1 MQFSKRTW
9 AKTCESPILLHGLVG
24 ICTYVAW
31 FSVSSFCEPP
41 IIVQLCRVWRNPTF
55 CMISVTRRLLTWT
68 YIHLEETLTS
78 YDLNISYTCLQITF
92 HRVGF
97 PQDLRV
103 LASWAACRDSWKR
116 FAVHWSAAWK
126 PLMAAVGLVS
136 WYSWCLSFPA
146 TEWSM
151 MASHG
156 KSCAKHRETQKHSSP
171 MWCRAC
177 ENFHLFGGGTAS
189 KSSKVLIK
197 SKASVAASRASRA
210 HSQWLQ
216 PNRSHRLPMK
226 TALLLLW
233 AHLKSGSLLSLGGS
247 PHAVQCWGYLI
258 QRDGLWIW
266 TCWSESESCIRYSLY
281 VIWSHLQSWR
291 HAAPLRPFYIILL
304 SLVLGQRQLPYLASP
319 RL

>member
-1 MQFSKRTW
+1 
-9 AKTCESPILLHGLVG
+9 
-24 ICTYVAW
+24 
-31 FSVSSFCEPP
+31 
-41 IIVQLCRVWRNPTF
+41 
-55 CMISVTRRLLTWT
+55 MISVTRRLLTWT
-68 YIHLEETLTS
+68 YINLEEPS
-78 YDLNISYTCLQITF
+78 YDLNLSYTCLQITF

-136 WYSWCLSFPA
+136 WYARCLSFPA

-171 MWCRAC
+171 RCRTC
-177 ENFHLFGGGTAS
+177 ENFHLLGGGTAS

-210 HSQWLQ
+210 HSQWPQ
-216 PNRSHRLPMK
+216 PKKKPTGYSWKQLC
-226 TALLLLW
+226 LLW

-266 TCWSESESCIRYSLY
+266 ACCSFQLY
-281 VIWSHLQSWR
+281 LQIWNCCHF
-291 HAAPLRPFYIILL
+291 PLPRCKFIVWVWILHKI
-304 SLVLGQRQLPYLASP
+304 
-319 RL
+319 